1 MDSLS
6 HKTRIVSRYELKREG
21 FDDEQIE
28 TLEHLRE
35 QYPFVE
41 FLDSR
46 QEWHRL
52 AFMKWLI
59 EHREKAKTH

>member
-6 HKTRIVSRYELKREG
+6 HKTQIVSRYELKREG
-21 FDDEQIE
+21 FDDDQIE
-28 TLEHLRE
+28 TLEDLRE

-46 QEWHRL
+46 QEWNRL

-59 EHREKAKTH
+59 ERRETAQTH